1 LKLVA
6 SFQLERALKMKA
18 RRLPSVLPPSS
29 ADLLRK
35 TVAWLF
41 ATLIAAKI

>member
-1 LKLVA
+1 
-6 SFQLERALKMKA
+6 MKV
-18 RRLPSVLPPSS
+18 RRLPNVLPPSS

-41 ATLIAAKI
+41 AALIAAKI